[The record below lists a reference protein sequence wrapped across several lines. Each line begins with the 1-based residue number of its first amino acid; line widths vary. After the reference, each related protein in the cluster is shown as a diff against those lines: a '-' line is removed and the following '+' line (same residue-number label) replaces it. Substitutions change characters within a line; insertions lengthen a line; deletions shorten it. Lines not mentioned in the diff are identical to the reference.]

1 MRSIGSDLDPL
12 ALNSSGERLMIVD
25 VLVHDE
31 TLFAL
36 LGWYAP
42 SPESEEPGTG
52 VLDCRLELVRM
63 NLADGEIAGSLA
75 LADKAVVVA
84 RVPGLGGSLTRMSDG
99 AILVTNTVGQPR
111 FALAVV
117 VDPDSMTARLD
128 AASVV
133 DAPKGS
139 YTLEHLGEGVLR
151 RTIWDEHNQPTSRIL
166 VDMRSGER
174 IEAEQG
180 WVPARVLGDW
190 LYSFEDGKSDDAFA
204 PWRAVDLRA
213 HDAVQVDHRLPG
225 RCLMNAARLENGIVI
240 IEETPGGRKKGSHV
254 VLGEAHSPG
263 ATAGVTI
270 APGEDLGYEALVEHG
285 GLLWPRSVGDDASG
299 AGELVCWDPA
309 DGAEAG
315 RIAVVGGVGLAGLSA
330 WGYWTTTAFVPATA
344 WGEGIEEWKNAVA

>member
-1 MRSIGSDLDPL
+1 MRSIGGDLDPL

-42 SPESEEPGTG
+42 SPESEEPGTD

-63 NLADGEIAGSLA
+63 SLADGEIAGSLV
-75 LADKAVVVA
+75 LADKAVVVT
-84 RVPGLGGSLTRMSDG
+84 RVLGMGGSLTRMSDG
-99 AILVTNTVGQPR
+99 AILVTSTVGQPR
-111 FALAVV
+111 FALAGV

-128 AASVV
+128 ATSVV
-133 DAPKGS
+133 DAPEGS
-139 YTLEHLGEGVLR
+139 YTLDHLGEGVLR
-151 RTIWDEHNQPTSRIL
+151 RTIWDERNQPTSRIL

-180 WVPARVLGDW
+180 WTPARVLGDW
-190 LYSFEDGKSDDAFA
+190 LYSYEDGKLDDASA
-204 PWRAVDLRA
+204 PWRAVNLRS
-213 HDAVQVDHRLPG
+213 HDAVQVDHALPA
-225 RCLMNAARLENGIVI
+225 RCLINGARLENGIVI

-270 APGEDLGYEALVEHG
+270 APGDDLGYEALVEHG

-315 RIAVVGGVGLAGLSA
+315 RIAVVAASA
-330 WGYWTTTAFVPATA
+330 SRA
-344 WGEGIEEWKNAVA
+344 

>member
-42 SPESEEPGTG
+42 SPESEEPGTD

-63 NLADGEIAGSLA
+63 SLADGEIAGSLA
-75 LADKAVVVA
+75 LADKAVVVT
-84 RVPGLGGSLTRMSDG
+84 RVLGMGGSLTRMSDG

-151 RTIWDEHNQPTSRIL
+151 RTIWDERNQPTSRIL

-174 IEAEQG
+174 IEAE
-180 WVPARVLGDW
+180 
-190 LYSFEDGKSDDAFA
+190 
-204 PWRAVDLRA
+204 
-213 HDAVQVDHRLPG
+213 
-225 RCLMNAARLENGIVI
+225 
-240 IEETPGGRKKGSHV
+240 
-254 VLGEAHSPG
+254 
-263 ATAGVTI
+263 
-270 APGEDLGYEALVEHG
+270 HG
-285 GLLWPRSVGDDASG
+285 GLLWSRSVGADASG
-299 AGELVCWDPA
+299 HGELVCWDPA
-309 DGAEAG
+309 DGAEIG
-315 RIAVVGGVGLAGLSA
+315 RIAVAGGVGLAGLSA

-344 WGEGIEEWKNAVA
+344 WREGVEEWKNAVA